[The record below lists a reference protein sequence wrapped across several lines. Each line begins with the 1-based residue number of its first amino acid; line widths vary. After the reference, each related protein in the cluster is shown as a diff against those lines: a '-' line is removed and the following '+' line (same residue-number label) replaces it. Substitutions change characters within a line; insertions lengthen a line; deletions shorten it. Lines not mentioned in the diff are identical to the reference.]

1 MGAISLA
8 LSIIIFLSLL
18 SYFFTGNSDQSLID
32 SGLSFSALGEESEN
46 WLGIV
51 GAFLSYYLIFEG
63 FGISSFLIVPL
74 LFVIAIRLLFGSRI
88 YSLSK
93 ISIFTF
99 FGIMWISSIMGF
111 FLNIFPDNYILT
123 NYTGGIGYN
132 LSLFLNNLLGVSSI
146 IVLIL
151 VLFLFVVFFYNIY
164 SIPSI
169 RFNKNNDSILEDES
183 LEEIS
188 SEEIDEDDKNDEIDE
203 DQYDE
208 ENFHEDKDTYTNDDD
223 ILSDEE
229 VKEKKKVLKMKKYI

>member
-1 MGAISLA
+1 MVESSYNKDYYEEEESKKSIIEKFKISLGAISLA

-18 SYFFTGNSDQSLID
+18 SYFFTGNADQSLID

-74 LFVIAIRLLFGSRI
+74 LFIISFRLLFGSRL
-88 YSLSK
+88 YSISR

-111 FLNIFPDNYILT
+111 FLNLFPENYILT

-132 LSLFLNNLLGVSSI
+132 LSLFLNNLLGY
-146 IVLIL
+146 L
-151 VLFLFVVFFYNIY
+151 
-164 SIPSI
+164 
-169 RFNKNNDSILEDES
+169 
-183 LEEIS
+183 
-188 SEEIDEDDKNDEIDE
+188 
-203 DQYDE
+203 Q
-208 ENFHEDKDTYTNDDD
+208 
-223 ILSDEE
+223 
-229 VKEKKKVLKMKKYI
+229 